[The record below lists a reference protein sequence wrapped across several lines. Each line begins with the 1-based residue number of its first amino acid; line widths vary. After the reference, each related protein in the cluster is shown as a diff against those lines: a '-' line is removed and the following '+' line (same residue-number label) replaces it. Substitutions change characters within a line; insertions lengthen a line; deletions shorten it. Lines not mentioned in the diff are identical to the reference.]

1 MATETKEKKSTAAKN
16 FQPLGDRVFVTY
28 TEEMER
34 TSGGIY
40 VPDSAKE
47 KPQRGNVQAVGKK
60 VENVKV
66 GDQVLFDKYSGSK
79 LRIDD
84 EECLIPQGKRDIL
97 HRRIRS
103 LLPGV
108 LVEEDLIADFD
119 VLEPLAD
126 GLDITSLGFFF
137 RGIRDINPAGRP
149 FPFPRYR
156 SRKPDRRAAENS
168 LQPWTSFPSSA

>member
-1 MATETKEKKSTAAKN
+1 MATETKEKKSAVAKN

-40 VPDSAKE
+40 VPDTAKE
-47 KPQRGNVQAVGKK
+47 KPQRGTVQAIGKK

-84 EECLIPQGKRDIL
+84 EECLILKEEDIL
-97 HRRIRS
+97 
-103 LLPGV
+103 GV
-108 LVEEDLIADFD
+108 F
-119 VLEPLAD
+119 
-126 GLDITSLGFFF
+126 TS
-137 RGIRDINPAGRP
+137 
-149 FPFPRYR
+149 
-156 SRKPDRRAAENS
+156 
-168 LQPWTSFPSSA
+168 

>member
-1 MATETKEKKSTAAKN
+1 MATETKEKKSAVAKN

-40 VPDSAKE
+40 VPDTAKE
-47 KPQRGNVQAVGKK
+47 KPQRGTVQAVGKK

-84 EECLIPQGKRDIL
+84 EDCLILKEEDIL
-97 HRRIRS
+97 
-103 LLPGV
+103 
-108 LVEEDLIADFD
+108 
-119 VLEPLAD
+119 
-126 GLDITSLGFFF
+126 
-137 RGIRDINPAGRP
+137 GIFN
-149 FPFPRYR
+149 
-156 SRKPDRRAAENS
+156 N
-168 LQPWTSFPSSA
+168 

>member
-1 MATETKEKKSTAAKN
+1 MATETKEKKSAVAKN

-40 VPDSAKE
+40 VPDTAKE
-47 KPQRGNVQAVGKK
+47 KPQRGTVQAIGKK

-84 EECLIPQGKRDIL
+84 EECMILKEEDIL
-97 HRRIRS
+97 GI
-103 LLPGV
+103 
-108 LVEEDLIADFD
+108 F
-119 VLEPLAD
+119 
-126 GLDITSLGFFF
+126 TS
-137 RGIRDINPAGRP
+137 
-149 FPFPRYR
+149 
-156 SRKPDRRAAENS
+156 
-168 LQPWTSFPSSA
+168 

>member
-1 MATETKEKKSTAAKN
+1 MATKTEEKKSTDAAKG

-47 KPQRGNVQAVGKK
+47 KPQRGSVQAVGKDVK
-60 VENVKV
+60 NLKV

-84 EECLIPQGKRDIL
+84 EECLILK
-97 HRRIRS
+97 
-103 LLPGV
+103 
-108 LVEEDLIADFD
+108 EED
-119 VLEPLAD
+119 VL
-126 GLDITSLGFFF
+126 GIFTS
-137 RGIRDINPAGRP
+137 
-149 FPFPRYR
+149 
-156 SRKPDRRAAENS
+156 
-168 LQPWTSFPSSA
+168 